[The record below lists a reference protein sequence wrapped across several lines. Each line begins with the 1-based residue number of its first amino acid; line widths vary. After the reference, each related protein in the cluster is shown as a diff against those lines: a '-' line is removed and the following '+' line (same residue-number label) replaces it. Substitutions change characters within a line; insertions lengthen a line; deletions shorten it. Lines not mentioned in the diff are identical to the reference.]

1 MKMHSV
7 CVCVSDVVV
16 IVGDLTD
23 SQVTRLR
30 TAAEPLAL
38 LRPRL
43 GSYFATGQNR
53 AQNEEPGWLKI
64 LKINTVCVC

>member
-1 MKMHSV
+1 MVSEKSADVCRDDVKVFFFKKV
-7 CVCVSDVVV
+7 CVLLSDVVV

-43 GSYFATGQNR
+43 GSYFATGQN
-53 AQNEEPGWLKI
+53 
-64 LKINTVCVC
+64 

>member
-1 MKMHSV
+1 MCVTGGCLAFTLENVCGSV
-7 CVCVSDVVV
+7 KTTVCVSDVVV

-43 GSYFATGQNR
+43 GSYFATGQNQLP
-53 AQNEEPGWLKI
+53 AG
-64 LKINTVCVC
+64 

>member
-1 MKMHSV
+1 MVSEKSADVCRDDVKVFFFFKKV
-7 CVCVSDVVV
+7 CVLLSDVVV

-43 GSYFATGQNR
+43 GSYFATGQN
-53 AQNEEPGWLKI
+53 
-64 LKINTVCVC
+64 